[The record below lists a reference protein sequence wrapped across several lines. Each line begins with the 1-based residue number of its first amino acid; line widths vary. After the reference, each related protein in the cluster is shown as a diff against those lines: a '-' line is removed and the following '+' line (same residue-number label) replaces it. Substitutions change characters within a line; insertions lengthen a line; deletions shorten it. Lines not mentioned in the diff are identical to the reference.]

1 MDTPFT
7 SPAATAH
14 PDVQAIIARPPARL
28 IRWGNALLLLLVAG
42 LLASTALVRY
52 AERVRLPLRL
62 VAAGAAEPTL
72 PTAVPVARPGTA
84 VGSVLVAQPQ
94 LRYLRAG
101 QVLEVSF
108 EAYPP
113 GEFGTVRGQLAQ
125 LASAPEADGRYRAW
139 VTFPQ
144 GLHTSTKQRLPFR
157 AEMRGTAELVV
168 ASRPLLR
175 QLLPQLAGPADG
187 K

>member
-62 VAAGAAEPTL
+62 VAAGAAEPTRHS
-72 PTAVPVARPGTA
+72 VPVARPGTA

-94 LRYLRAG
+94 LRYLRAE

-125 LASAPEADGRYRAW
+125 LASAPEADGYYRAW

-144 GLHTSTKQRLPFR
+144 GLQTSTKQRLPFR